1 MMSIKKI
8 IFVIFTV
15 LLLNACADSS
25 SINQQSASS
34 YVQIIGQ
41 AEAKGVVDKSSPT
54 AKRIHKIFKK
64 MHPYADKE
72 NNTGQVFTWQLNVIK
87 SKEMNAWAMPGGKMV
102 FYTGLVDN
110 LKLTDDEIAT
120 VMGHEMAHALKEHG
134 KKKANLGTFTN
145 VVAQVA
151 HVALST
157 KIGTDASGLIVGL
170 AADWGLNKPYSRSAE
185 EEADEVG
192 LFLMAKS
199 GYNPKAAPQLWE
211 KMKKASGGS
220 KGLLDKL
227 ISTHPTD
234 DARQANLL
242 KLMPQAIEYYKNR
255 Q

>member
-1 MMSIKKI
+1 MSIKKI

-64 MHPYADKE
+64 MRPYADKE

-134 KKKANLGTFTN
+134 KKKRIW
-145 VVAQVA
+145 V
-151 HVALST
+151 
-157 KIGTDASGLIVGL
+157 
-170 AADWGLNKPYSRSAE
+170 RS
-185 EEADEVG
+185 
-192 LFLMAKS
+192 LM
-199 GYNPKAAPQLWE
+199 
-211 KMKKASGGS
+211 
-220 KGLLDKL
+220 
-227 ISTHPTD
+227 
-234 DARQANLL
+234 
-242 KLMPQAIEYYKNR
+242 
-255 Q
+255 